1 MRYTTEREVTI
12 SNRMKLSGIHS
23 ISDLSIENLC
33 ALYKIDIKFQ
43 ARSSYCI
50 YEDDY
55 AVIFMDNR
63 LPFYEQRRVFFHELA
78 HYLFHHGNQRHMP
91 KSMMTLQEE
100 QARFVSRYIAMPRHI
115 FLPLVHEQR
124 SILDLQELFQLPE
137 QMIVDRCHSMKRERT
152 RSIIQTRLEYNQ
164 ELNKRKSLQAEN
176 IYDGTREM
184 LHQLAS
190 KVGEES
196 ISYDV
201 RRLL

>member
-1 MRYTTEREVTI
+1 MRYTTERETTI
-12 SNRMKLSGIHS
+12 SNQMKSQGIHS
-23 ISDLSIENLC
+23 ISDLSIDNLC
-33 ALYKIDIKFQ
+33 AVYHIDMQFQ
-43 ARSSYCI
+43 SRESYCI

-55 AVIFMDNR
+55 AVIFMDSR
-63 LPFYEQRRVFFHELA
+63 LPFYEQRRAFFHELS
-78 HYLFHHGNQRHMP
+78 HYLFHHGNQRQMP

-100 QARFVSRYIAMPRHI
+100 QARYVSRYIAMPRHI
-115 FLPLVHEQR
+115 FLPLFHEHR
-124 SILDLQELFQLPE
+124 SILALQELFQLPE

-152 RSIIQTRLEYNQ
+152 RSVIQTRLQYNQ
-164 ELNKRKSLQAEN
+164 ELNKRKSLQAGN